1 MSEPKTEK
9 TRGMNDL
16 TVGNVAVKT
25 IAFAIPIIV
34 TNLLQAL
41 YNIADMA
48 IIGRYIGSAGMSAV
62 NIGGQVTM
70 IILVF
75 AIGVSNGG
83 GIIIGQL
90 FGSGKKDKIPSV
102 VGTMLSFFFLMGLF
116 FIVLI
121 LVLGVPILK
130 GLDTPPEAYEGT
142 KTYLFICIAGTIFI
156 YFYNVL
162 AAVLRSVGESVRPML
177 FVLITVIL
185 NIGLDI
191 LFVGPLHMG
200 VAGAALATI
209 LSQFISMCMA
219 IWYVKKIGLFD
230 FRIKSFRIE
239 KDTLKLMLKIGIPNG
254 LQFGLTNISF
264 LLIMGFINQYGVN
277 ASAATGAVTK
287 IGTFA
292 VLPAQALMTAL
303 ISFTAQHIP
312 QQKFKRVIQSMLV
325 AMAISLCFTGLIFLL
340 AHTIPDIMLGIF
352 TTDTAV
358 IQTGADYLKILTISY
373 MIESVMFCMYGV
385 ISGSGNTYY
394 TFGCAILSAFIVR
407 LLFTWI
413 FTSFTSMG
421 LLGIGWAYV
430 MAPAASGI
438 AAAIFLLTGKW
449 KKSKMKIG

>member
-1 MSEPKTEK
+1 MNEPKTEK
-9 TRGMNDL
+9 ARGMNDL

-102 VGTMLSFFFLMGLF
+102 IGTMLSFFFLMALF
-116 FIVLI
+116 FMILI
-121 LVLGVPILK
+121 FVLGVPILK

-142 KTYLFICIAGTIFI
+142 KTYLFICLAGTIFI

-191 LFVGPLHMG
+191 LFVGPMHMG

-209 LSQFISMCMA
+209 LSQLISMCMA
-219 IWYVKKIGLFD
+219 VWYVKRIGLFD

-325 AMAISLCFTGLIFLL
+325 AMVISLCFTGLIFLL
-340 AHTIPDIMLGIF
+340 AHTIPDKMLGIF
-352 TTDTAV
+352 TTDAAV
-358 IQTGADYLKILTISY
+358 IQTGSDYLKILTISY

-413 FTSFTSMG
+413 FTSFTDMG

-430 MAPAASGI
+430 LAPAASGL

-449 KKSKMKIG
+449 KKSKMRV

>member
-1 MSEPKTEK
+1 MGKPDGAKTA
-9 TRGMNDL
+9 GMNDL
-16 TVGNVAVKT
+16 TVGNVALKT
-25 IAFAIPIIV
+25 IGFAIPIII

-90 FGSGKKDKIPSV
+90 FGSKQKEKIPAV
-102 VGTMLSFFFLMGLF
+102 VGTMLSFFFLMALF
-116 FIVLI
+116 FMLVVY
-121 LVLGVPILK
+121 VLGVPILK
-130 GLDTPPEAYEGT
+130 GLDTPPEAYAGT
-142 KTYLFICIAGTIFI
+142 RTYLFICMAGTIFI

-162 AAVLRSVGESVRPML
+162 AAVLRSVGESVRPMI

-191 LFVGPLHMG
+191 LFVGPFHMG

-209 LSQFISMCMA
+209 LSQLISMGMA

-230 FRIKSFRIE
+230 FQISSFKIQ
-239 KDTLKLMLKIGIPNG
+239 KDTCKLMLKIGIPNG

-303 ISFTAQHIP
+303 ISFTAQHVP
-312 QQKFKRVIQSMLV
+312 VQKFKRVLQSMLV
-325 AMAISLCFTGLIFLL
+325 AMGISVCFTGIIFIL
-340 AHTIPDIMLGIF
+340 AQTIPETLLGIF
-352 TTDTAV
+352 TTDPAV
-358 IQTGADYLKILTISY
+358 IEIGSDYLKILTISY

-394 TFGCAILSAFIVR
+394 TFGCAVLTAFVVR

-413 FTSFTSMG
+413 YTSFTSMG
-421 LLGIGWAYV
+421 LMGIGWASV
-430 MAPAASGI
+430 MAPAAGAI
-438 AAAIFLLTGKW
+438 AAGIFLLTGKW
-449 KKSKMKIG
+449 KKTKMKV

>member
-358 IQTGADYLKILTISY
+358 IQTGADYLKILTISD

>member
-1 MSEPKTEK
+1 MNETKTEK
-9 TRGMNDL
+9 ARGMNDL

-325 AMAISLCFTGLIFLL
+325 AMVISLCFTGLIFLL
-340 AHTIPDIMLGIF
+340 AHTIPDKMLGIF
-352 TTDTAV
+352 TTDAAV
-358 IQTGADYLKILTISY
+358 IQTGSDYLKILTISY

-413 FTSFTSMG
+413 FTSFTDMG

-430 MAPAASGI
+430 MAPAASGL

-449 KKSKMKIG
+449 KKSKMRI

>member
-1 MSEPKTEK
+1 MGKTEK
-9 TRGMNDL
+9 TAGMNDL
-16 TVGNVAVKT
+16 TTGNVALKT
-25 IAFAIPIIV
+25 IGFAIPIII

-48 IIGRYIGSAGMSAV
+48 IIGRFIGSAGMSAV

-90 FGSGKKDKIPSV
+90 FGAKKKDQIPSV
-102 VGTMLSFFFLMGLF
+102 VGTMLSFFFLMALF
-116 FIVLI
+116 FMLVVY
-121 LVLGVPILK
+121 VLGVPILK
-130 GLDTPPEAYEGT
+130 GLDTPPEAFAGT
-142 KTYLFICIAGTIFI
+142 KTYLFICLAGTIFI

-162 AAVLRSVGESVRPML
+162 GAVLRGVGESVRPMI

-185 NIGLDI
+185 NIGLDL

-209 LSQFISMCMA
+209 ISQFISMCMA
-219 IWYVKKIGLFD
+219 VWYVKKIGLFD
-230 FRIKSFRIE
+230 FKISSFKIQ
-239 KDTLKLMLKIGIPNG
+239 KDTCKLMLKIGIPNG
-254 LQFGLTNISF
+254 LQFGLTNLSF
-264 LLIMGFINQYGVN
+264 LLIMGFINKYGVN

-303 ISFTAQHIP
+303 ISITAQHIP
-312 QQKFKRVIQSMLV
+312 VQKFKRVLQSMAV
-325 AMAISLCFTGLIFLL
+325 SMAISVCFTGIILIL
-340 AHTIPDIMLGIF
+340 AYTIPETMLGIF
-352 TTDTAV
+352 TTDPAV
-358 IQTGADYLKILTISY
+358 IQTGTEYLKILTISY

-394 TFGCAILSAFIVR
+394 TFGCALLTAFVVR

-421 LLGIGWAYV
+421 LMGIGWAYV
-430 MAPAASGI
+430 MAPASGAI
-438 AAAIFLLTGKW
+438 AAGIFLLTGKW
-449 KKSKMKIG
+449 KKTKMKI

>member
-1 MSEPKTEK
+1 MGKPEGEK

-16 TVGNVAVKT
+16 TTGNVAVRT
-25 IAFAIPIIV
+25 IAFAIPIII

-48 IIGRYIGSAGMSAV
+48 IIGRYVGSAGMSAV

-75 AIGVSNGG
+75 GIGVSNGG

-90 FGSGKKDKIPSV
+90 FGGKQKEKIPAV
-102 VGTMLSFFFLMGLF
+102 IGTMLSFFFLMALF
-116 FIVLI
+116 FMIVVY
-121 LVLGVPILK
+121 VLGVPILK
-130 GLDTPPEAYEGT
+130 GLDTPPEAYAGT
-142 KTYLFICIAGTIFI
+142 KTYLFICVAGTIFI

-162 AAVLRSVGESVRPML
+162 AAVLRSVGESLRPMI
-177 FVLITVIL
+177 FVLITVVL
-185 NIGLDI
+185 NIGMDI

-230 FRIKSFRIE
+230 FKISSFKIQ

-312 QQKFKRVIQSMLV
+312 VQKYKRVIQSMFV
-325 AMAISLCFTGLIFLL
+325 AMAISICFTGLILIL
-340 AHTIPDIMLGIF
+340 AYTIPETLLGIF
-352 TTDTAV
+352 TTDQAV
-358 IQTGADYLKILTISY
+358 ISIGTDYLKILTISY

-421 LLGIGWAYV
+421 LTGIGWAYV
-430 MAPAASGI
+430 MAPAASGL

-449 KKSKMKIG
+449 KKTKMRV